1 VSCFS
6 PTRLGVA
13 LTLLAGV
20 AFAIQP
26 VLGQVALDGGASIA
40 SLLGWRYAI
49 AAGVLAV
56 VSRRRLRTIP
66 PRVAA
71 LAFALGLALYAADS
85 GLFYA
90 ALDRT
95 SPPFATLL
103 HYAHLLVVVGA
114 VAVMG
119 RERLDVRRASALV
132 GVLLG
137 VALVGGGGSAD
148 VLGIVLALAS
158 AGAYSAYILV
168 SDRLLRDIDPTAFA
182 SLLMAGAATSFV
194 GFGVSTGDLF
204 AIGGSGGIAAVLTG
218 ALVGSVFAVSAFLA
232 GIRLVGPG
240 TASLLVTVEVPV
252 GLALAGI
259 VLGEGLSVAQLAGA
273 AFVVGA
279 IVLLQVR
286 LRLPRRPHLA
296 DVQLLPVSSSSG
308 EQADA
313 LAA

>member
-1 VSCFS
+1 VTAFT
-6 PTRLGVA
+6 PTRLGAA
-13 LTLLAGV
+13 LALLAGV

-26 VLGQVALDGGASIA
+26 VVGQVALDGGAAIA

-49 AAGVLAV
+49 AAAVLAA

-71 LAFALGLALYAADS
+71 LAFGLGLVLYAADA

-95 SPPFATLL
+95 SAPFATLL
-103 HYAHLLVVVGA
+103 HYAHLAVVVGTA
-114 VAVMG
+114 ALMG
-119 RERLDVRRASALV
+119 RERLDARRACALV
-132 GVLLG
+132 GALLG
-137 VALVGGGGSAD
+137 VALVGGGGSVD
-148 VLGIVLALAS
+148 MLGIVLALAS

-168 SDRLLRDIDPTAFA
+168 SDRLLREVDPIAFA
-182 SLLMAGAATSFV
+182 TLLTAGAATSFLL
-194 GFGVSTGDLF
+194 FGASTGDLLVL
-204 AIGGSGGIAAVLTG
+204 GGPTGIAAVLSG

-232 GIRLVGPG
+232 AIRLVGPG

-252 GLALAGI
+252 GLTLAGL

-273 AFVVGA
+273 ALVVGT

-286 LRLPRRPHLA
+286 VELPRRQRLGEVH
-296 DVQLLPVSSSSG
+296 VLPVSSSGG
-308 EQADA
+308 EPADA
-313 LAA
+313 LAT

>member
-1 VSCFS
+1 MSRLT
-6 PTRLGVA
+6 PARLGVSLSLA
-13 LTLLAGV
+13 AGV
-20 AFAIQP
+20 AFAVQP
-26 VLGQVALDGGASIA
+26 VFGQIALDGGASIA
-40 SLLGWRYAI
+40 SLLGGRYAL
-49 AAGVLAV
+49 AAAVLAV

-71 LAFALGLALYAADS
+71 LAFGLGLALYAADG

-95 SPPFATLL
+95 SAPFATLL
-103 HYAHLLVVVGA
+103 HYAHLVVVVGA
-114 VAVMG
+114 AALLG
-119 RERLDVRRASALV
+119 RERLDARRTAALV

-148 VLGIVLALAS
+148 LVGIALALAS

-168 SDRLLRDIDPTAFA
+168 SDRLLRDVDPGAFA
-182 SLLMAGAATSFV
+182 ALLMAGAATSFLV
-194 GFGVSTGDLF
+194 FGASTGDLLSV
-204 AIGGSGGIAAVLTG
+204 GGSAGVAAVLTG
-218 ALVGSVFAVSAFLA
+218 ALVGSVFAVSAFLG

-252 GLALAGI
+252 GLALAATF
-259 VLGEGLSVAQLAGA
+259 LGEGLRVAQQAGA
-273 AFVVGA
+273 ALVVGA

-286 LRLPRRPHLA
+286 ARLPRRRRLA
-296 DVQLLPVSSSSG
+296 GVHVLPVSPAGG
-308 EQADA
+308 EPADA

>member
-1 VSCFS
+1 MSGFT

-49 AAGVLAV
+49 ASGVLAV
-56 VSRRRLRTIP
+56 VARRRLRTIP

-95 SPPFATLL
+95 SAPFATLL
-103 HYAHLLVVVGA
+103 HYAHLVVVVGA

-119 RERLDVRRASALV
+119 RERLDARRASALV

-168 SDRLLRDIDPTAFA
+168 SDRLLRDVDPTAFA

-194 GFGVSTGDLF
+194 VFGVSTADLF
-204 AIGGSGGIAAVLTG
+204 AIGGTVGIAAVLTG

-259 VLGEGLSVAQLAGA
+259 VLGEGLSFPQFAGA
-273 AFVVGA
+273 GLVVGA
-279 IVLLQVR
+279 IVLLQAQI
-286 LRLPRRPHLA
+286 RLPRRRHLA
-296 DVQLLPVSSSSG
+296 DVQLLPVSSSDG
-308 EQADA
+308 EPADA

>member
-1 VSCFS
+1 VSGFT
-6 PTRLGVA
+6 PTRLGVP

-26 VLGQVALDGGASIA
+26 VFGQVALDGGASIA

-95 SPPFATLL
+95 SAPFATLL
-103 HYAHLLVVVGA
+103 HYAHLVVVVGA

-119 RERLDVRRASALV
+119 RERLDARRASALV

-148 VLGIVLALAS
+148 VLGIGLALAS

-168 SDRLLRDIDPTAFA
+168 SDRLLRDVDPIAFA

-194 GFGVSTGDLF
+194 VFGVSTGDLF
-204 AIGGSGGIAAVLTG
+204 AIGGSIGIAAVLTG

-259 VLGEGLSVAQLAGA
+259 VLGEGLSAAQLAGA
-273 AFVVGA
+273 ALVVGA

-286 LRLPRRPHLA
+286 ITLPRRRQLA
-296 DVQLLPVSSSSG
+296 DVQLLPVSSSGG
-308 EQADA
+308 EPADA

>member
-1 VSCFS
+1 VSGFT

-49 AAGVLAV
+49 ASGVLAV
-56 VSRRRLRTIP
+56 VARRRLRTIP

-95 SPPFATLL
+95 SAPFATLL
-103 HYAHLLVVVGA
+103 HYAHLVVVVGA
-114 VAVMG
+114 VAVTG
-119 RERLDVRRASALV
+119 RERLDARRASALV

-168 SDRLLRDIDPTAFA
+168 SDRLLRDVDPTAFA

-194 GFGVSTGDLF
+194 VFGVSTGDLF
-204 AIGGSGGIAAVLTG
+204 AIGGSVGIAAVLTG

-259 VLGEGLSVAQLAGA
+259 VLGEGLSFPQFAGA
-273 AFVVGA
+273 GLVVGA
-279 IVLLQVR
+279 IVLLQAR
-286 LRLPRRPHLA
+286 IRLPRRRHLA
-296 DVQLLPVSSSSG
+296 DVQLLPVSSSDG
-308 EQADA
+308 EPADA

>member
-1 VSCFS
+1 VSGFT

-49 AAGVLAV
+49 ASGVLAV
-56 VSRRRLRTIP
+56 VARRRLRTIP

-95 SPPFATLL
+95 SAPFATLL
-103 HYAHLLVVVGA
+103 HYAHLVVVVGA

-119 RERLDVRRASALV
+119 RERLDARRVSVLV

-168 SDRLLRDIDPTAFA
+168 SDRLLRDVDPTAFA

-194 GFGVSTGDLF
+194 VFGVSTADLF
-204 AIGGSGGIAAVLTG
+204 AIGGTVGIAAVLTG

-259 VLGEGLSVAQLAGA
+259 VLGEGLSFPQFAGA
-273 AFVVGA
+273 GLVVGA
-279 IVLLQVR
+279 IVLLQAQI
-286 LRLPRRPHLA
+286 RLPRRRHLA
-296 DVQLLPVSSSSG
+296 DVQLLPVSSSDG
-308 EQADA
+308 EPADA

>member
-132 GVLLG
+132 GVLFG

-286 LRLPRRPHLA
+286 LRLPRHPHLA

>member
-1 VSCFS
+1 VSGFT

-26 VLGQVALDGGASIA
+26 VFGQVALDGGASIA

-95 SPPFATLL
+95 SAPFATLL
-103 HYAHLLVVVGA
+103 HYAHLVVVVGA

-119 RERLDVRRASALV
+119 RERLDARRASALV

-148 VLGIVLALAS
+148 VLGIGLALAS

-168 SDRLLRDIDPTAFA
+168 SDRLLRDVDPIAFA

-194 GFGVSTGDLF
+194 VFGVSTGDLF
-204 AIGGSGGIAAVLTG
+204 AIGGSIGIAAVLTG

-259 VLGEGLSVAQLAGA
+259 VLGEGLSAAQLAGA
-273 AFVVGA
+273 ALVVGA

-286 LRLPRRPHLA
+286 ITLPRRRQLA
-296 DVQLLPVSSSSG
+296 DVQLLPVSSSGG
-308 EQADA
+308 EPADA